1 MTLIDSLL
9 SQGIRALR
17 EPRAAA
23 ADVIALG
30 VPREAMAPA
39 LLLVVALS
47 VILNSVTQTLAP
59 NPLVQMTPFQ
69 MTILVVVMMLA
80 FAYTVFKAG
89 QMMGGIG
96 SFQDSLIL
104 MIFLQALF
112 LPAAV
117 IQVALFMVSPGLAGL
132 FIVVVMLFL
141 TWVQINFI
149 AALHGFSSIGPA
161 IGVMIMAMVSTFAVM
176 VLVAPFFV
184 TLVGA
189 PDNV

>member
-47 VILNSVTQTLAP
+47 VILNSVTEMLAP
-59 NPLVQMTPFQ
+59 NPLVHMTPFQ

>member
-9 SQGIRALR
+9 SQGLRAFR

-30 VPREAMAPA
+30 IPREAMAPA
-39 LLLVVALS
+39 LFLVVVLS
-47 VILNSVTQTLAP
+47 VILNSVIELLAP
-59 NPLVQMTPFQ
+59 NPMIRMTPFQ
-69 MTILVVVMMLA
+69 MSILVVVMMVA

-96 SFQDSLIL
+96 SFQDSLLL
-104 MIFLQALF
+104 MVFLQALF
-112 LPAAV
+112 LPAAAL
-117 IQVALFMVSPGLAGL
+117 QVVLFFVSPGLAGL
-132 FIVVVMLFL
+132 FIVAVMLFL

-161 IGVMIMAMVSTFAVM
+161 IGVMIVAMVSTFAVM

-189 PDNV
+189 P